1 MPKPK
6 TIRLQCRAEQYPEPD
21 SRITLSDQLD
31 ALGLRKACI
40 DWHLSELER
49 KTARR
54 MVETVGAEFERLN
67 LGKLELSDWM
77 RPEIEDWRSWVK
89 EGNHHSGATR
99 MADDPRQGVVD
110 RNCRVHGIEN
120 LYISSSSVFPTTG
133 TANPTFTIIALAIR
147 LADHLKQKL

>member
-1 MPKPK
+1 M
-6 TIRLQCRAEQYPEPD
+6 
-21 SRITLSDQLD
+21 LSDQLD

-40 DWHLSELER
+40 DWRLSELER
-49 KTARR
+49 KAARR
-54 MVETVGAEFERLN
+54 LVETVGSEFERLN

-77 RPEIEDWRSWVK
+77 RPEVEDWQSWVK

-99 MADDPRQGVVD
+99 MADDPRKGVVD

-147 LADHLKQKL
+147 LADHLKQQR